1 MRLIVTNT
9 SLQANENACYV
20 TRGYLIENI
29 FPPYIFA
36 CEIMWGFYAS
46 LILLADYIQKP
57 KTTKLM
63 ILFIDL
69 FLNNHYEGGV
79 AQEK

>member
-20 TRGYLIENI
+20 TRDYLIENI
-29 FPPYIFA
+29 FPPHIFA
-36 CEIMWGFYAS
+36 CEIMWSFSAS

-63 ILFIDL
+63 ILFIKIDL
-69 FLNNHYEGGV
+69 FS
-79 AQEK
+79 